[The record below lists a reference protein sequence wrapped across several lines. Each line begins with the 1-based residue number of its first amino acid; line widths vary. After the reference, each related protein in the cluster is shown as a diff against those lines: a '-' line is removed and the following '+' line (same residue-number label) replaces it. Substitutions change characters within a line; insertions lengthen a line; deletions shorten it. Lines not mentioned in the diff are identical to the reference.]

1 MGMSMVSMSGELLA
15 CCAVAASGSP
25 VVNADQ
31 TVILWWDRANQT
43 QHFIRRANFRGGGD
57 SVGFLVP
64 SLTRPSLEKSGDGA
78 FPYLANL
85 TRPSSGGGG
94 FPLGCAVAAPAPRS
108 YVNVIEEKTVAGY
121 DTVVLTAG
129 SGEALLGW
137 LNKNGFA
144 FRPETA
150 AWAEPYV
157 KNGWYISA
165 MKISKKASPEP
176 SSKLAASALRIC
188 FKTDRPLFPYR
199 EPDSREDATKLGITH
214 RLLRLYLVAETSY
227 QGRFSTGTPWQAE
240 VRYNSPLQ
248 SDERARLAEL
258 LELPAN
264 TNAGQM
270 WLTELEHQWPYGS
283 APGDVYFEP
292 TPQAVKVQQSR
303 IDPTLGLFVC
313 GALFPRLRRVVSR
326 VLGHQFFWAGRVSP
340 VGEELRDDATG

>member
-1 MGMSMVSMSGELLA
+1 MRRLRGLALMGVSMVSMTGELRA

-43 QHFIRRANFRGGGD
+43 QHFIRRASFRGGDD

-64 SLTRPSLEKSGDGA
+64 SPTRPSLEKSGDDA
-78 FPYLANL
+78 FPYLADL
-85 TRPSSGGGG
+85 TRPPTGGGG
-94 FPLGCAVAAPAPRS
+94 FSIGCAAVAPPPRS

-121 DTVVLTAG
+121 DAVVLTAG
-129 SGEALLGW
+129 SGEALLRW
-137 LNKNGFA
+137 LNENGFA

-150 AWAEPYV
+150 AWVEPYV

-165 MKISKKASPEP
+165 MKISKKTSPDP
-176 SSKLAASALRIC
+176 QAKLAASALRIS

-199 EPDSREDATKLGITH
+199 EPDSRDDATKLGVTH
-214 RLLRLYLVAETSY
+214 RTLRIYLVAEASY
-227 QGRFSTGTPWQAE
+227 QGRFSTGTPWQAK
-240 VRYNSPLQ
+240 VPYSSPLEN
-248 SDERARLAEL
+248 DERTRLAEL

-264 TNAGQM
+264 TSPGKM
-270 WLTELEHQWPYGS
+270 WLTEFEHRWPYGI

-292 TPQAVKVQQSR
+292 APQAVQLQQSK
-303 IDPTLGLFVC
+303 IDPTMALLVG

-326 VLGHQFFWAGRVSP
+326 VVRNLAARSP
-340 VGEELRDDATG
+340 MR